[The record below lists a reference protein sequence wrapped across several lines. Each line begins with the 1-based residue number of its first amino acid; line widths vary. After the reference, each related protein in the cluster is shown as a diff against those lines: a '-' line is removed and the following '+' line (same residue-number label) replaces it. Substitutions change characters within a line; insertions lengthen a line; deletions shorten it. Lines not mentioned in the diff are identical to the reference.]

1 MFAQLEPLIP
11 QHGVIHLTLCRSTV
25 QGKVR
30 LTVHPLIPDAR
41 VDEDIKLKP
50 IVFEDVDPAELDAPD
65 ISFAPVLE
73 ARKSVQ
79 ESIAA
84 AAEQLKKDAEAK
96 KAAQTTTETT
106 PSGVTK
112 TTTVVPGQRRVRT
125 KYDKAATPAE
135 PAPAPDADEAK
146 AKQEA
151 EAKAAD
157 AAAAEAKAKDEAEK
171 TKSTDEIAKLRSDL
185 VAAEQELGFK
195 F

>member
-11 QHGVIHLTLCRSTV
+11 QHGVIHLTLCRSTA

-96 KAAQTTTETT
+96 KAAQVTKETT
-106 PSGVTK
+106 PSGVK
-112 TTTVVPGQRRVRT
+112 ETTTKPGGKSQT
-125 KYDKAATPAE
+125 KYKAPPAV
-135 PAPAPDADEAK
+135 PSAAAAPDADAEK

-151 EAKAAD
+151 EAKATAD

-171 TKSTDEIAKLRSDL
+171 NKSTEEIAKLRNDL